1 MWQKSTLATIPVL
14 LPTSL
19 GWPMPACLST
29 VSNGDVW
36 QVFVL
41 VCFHMPGFKSR
52 KMSAC
57 FFFSSFL
64 SQGTQI
70 PLHSSAVGNNTAG
83 CFFCAAKGLLF
94 WKQCHILG
102 AATSYKKIREGSA
115 CFVARTLSMAQPFCT
130 GRPRQ
135 RCEHHSELLRASPR
149 GTLSC
154 SPALHASGCTHR
166 AEGWAEGTCHGV
178 LWWRQQPLG

>member
-29 VSNGDVW
+29 VSNVDVW

-52 KMSAC
+52 KKSAC
-57 FFFSSFL
+57 FFFSLSF

-70 PLHSSAVGNNTAG
+70 PLHSSTVGNNTPG
-83 CFFCAAKGLLF
+83 CFFCAAEWFLF
-94 WKQCHILG
+94 WKWCHSNELWM
-102 AATSYKKIREGSA
+102 YKKTHEGSA
-115 CFVARTLSMAQPFCT
+115 CFVAQTLSMAQPFCT
-130 GRPRQ
+130 GWPRQ
-135 RCEHHSELLRASPR
+135 HCEHHSELLGRSPR
-149 GTLSC
+149 GTPSY
-154 SPALHASGCTHR
+154 SPAALHAPGCTHR
-166 AEGWAEGTCHGV
+166 VVGWAEGTCCEV
-178 LWWRQQPLG
+178 LWWRQ